1 MFRSSHHEALLEKGC
16 TLIYEKLPPPPLP
29 PKKNNLRKCPI
40 PAKLQA

>member
-16 TLIYEKLPPPPLP
+16 TLIYEKLPPLP